1 MPTLYF
7 LKGGDILKPINPNGH
22 IGYQKSVVSLLKQYY
37 PDANCRFSPSIWK
50 TIDSFFNLDLSGVDI
65 IMSDRYSV
73 FGPRPRLPSCMLRS
87 MLLSLVFKKTSF
99 TDRSAELKMNP
110 LSAILS
116 GFHPDDTP
124 GAGTF
129 YDFTDRLWLSEK
141 DNFNPHAHAPKRK
154 VRKPSNPNDKA
165 DSVEAFSVESL
176 SLFV

>member
-37 PDANCRFSPSIWK
+37 SDANCRFSPSIWK

-110 LSAILS
+110 LSAI
-116 GFHPDDTP
+116 
-124 GAGTF
+124 
-129 YDFTDRLWLSEK
+129 
-141 DNFNPHAHAPKRK
+141 PHAHAPKRK

-176 SLFV
+176 RLFI